1 MSTMS
6 SVELNKWIGAFLA
19 TALFVMVLKI
29 FGDALFPAHHNH
41 SAPVFLVES
50 GIVTEH
56 SAQAQT
62 SETVSLPSLLPSL
75 LLAADQAAGKKTA
88 RKCLACH
95 TFELDGVNKIG
106 PNLWDIAGSAKA
118 ARSGFS
124 YSSSL
129 TDIGGTW
136 DYDALNSFLTSPKTY
151 ASGTKMAFPGIKKP
165 TARANVIVYLRALSD
180 TPIALPTE

>member
-62 SETVSLPSLLPSL
+62 SETVSLPSL

-151 ASGTKMAFPGIKKP
+151 APGTKMAFPGIKKP